1 MEGEGMSLVKI
12 AACSLSL
19 IFLHTIPEAAP
30 AGFVEDMAKC
40 SAIKSQQQQQA
51 CYQNAGK
58 PKGTCRQFVE
68 LLPVADVAQEYGQSE
83 EWVVANHKVN
93 LWAQTSENGKKPK
106 VGELL
111 PGSRAL
117 LLETSTQD
125 YKVKSPFDGSTGWVN
140 HIQVKGFRTLNDK
153 TFQPCDSQSVK

>member
-1 MEGEGMSLVKI
+1 MTNPIKP
-12 AACSLSL
+12 AACFLFFLFSLALPGSLS
-19 IFLHTIPEAAP
+19 

-40 SAIKSQQQQQA
+40 SAIKGKQQQQA

-58 PKGTCRQFVE
+58 PAGVCRQFVE
-68 LLPVADVAQEYGQSE
+68 LLSAAAVAQEYGQSE

-93 LWAQTSENGKKPK
+93 LWAKTSEEKKFPK

-117 LLETSTQD
+117 LLETSIQD
-125 YKVKSPFDGSTGWVN
+125 YKVKSPYDGSTGWVN
-140 HIQVKGFRTLNDK
+140 QIQVKGVRFLNDK
-153 TFQPCDSQSVK
+153 TFQPCNAK